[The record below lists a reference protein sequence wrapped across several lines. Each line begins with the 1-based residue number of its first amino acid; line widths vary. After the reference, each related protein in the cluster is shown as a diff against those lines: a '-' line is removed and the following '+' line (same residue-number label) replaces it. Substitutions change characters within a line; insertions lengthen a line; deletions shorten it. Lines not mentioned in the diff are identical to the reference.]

1 MNITNITSIL
11 PTTLQTQQT
20 EYYLIYVI
28 MSVQLLLF
36 ILIFA
41 LNELVKYHILDPART
56 KLIIDTLTDLLN
68 NVRNNNLV

>member
-1 MNITNITSIL
+1 MNFSNITSTL
-11 PTTLQTQQT
+11 PSILQTPPPD
-20 EYYLIYVI
+20 YNLVYIL

-36 ILIFA
+36 ILIFV

-68 NVRNNNLV
+68 NVENNNSV